1 MTYRRKYDSILKQV
15 IWLKHSSN
23 IYRRFCETWQV
34 RVCHSWFGN
43 KSHRA
48 PFIYFGQSKHKILR
62 IKEAYLTKRQR
73 HRETMRIIRWC
84 SFLPKCTFDM
94 NQNWCQNS
102 YHKMFPLSV
111 RYGNKGPKHEI
122 SHWRC
127 TKRYVW
133 CVLWLWFQTRTF
145 KTDERNKQTP
155 CKCTEICT
163 QIWKVRNQS
172 ATVPKRL
179 PPPPS
184 NATNTPHQPA
194 PWMSHLTR
202 RLWWSHWVESK
213 SYM

>member
-34 RVCHSWFGN
+34 LVCHSWFGN

-84 SFLPKCTFDM
+84 SLLPKCTFDM
-94 NQNWCQNS
+94 NQNWCQNL
-102 YHKMFPLSV
+102 YHKIFPLSV
-111 RYGNKGPKHEI
+111 RYGNKGPTHER

-133 CVLWLWFQTRTF
+133 CVLWLWFQTRMF

-155 CKCTEICT
+155 CKKYVHRYE
-163 QIWKVRNQS
+163 RS
-172 ATVPKRL
+172 AISPLQFLKDCLRL
-179 PPPPS
+179 PQMQLTLH
-184 NATNTPHQPA
+184 TNQLHE
-194 PWMSHLTR
+194 
-202 RLWWSHWVESK
+202 WVT
-213 SYM
+213 